1 MAASTPEPKKETVR
15 IKVSP
20 HRPSSSTSGP
30 GPRDTVRIHLPAPS
44 AIDKLAAPVA
54 ATAGSH
60 PQSAIETIPLAACWA
75 LLAASVVIL
84 ILQIWN
90 YLA

>member
-1 MAASTPEPKKETVR
+1 M
-15 IKVSP
+15 
-20 HRPSSSTSGP
+20 
-30 GPRDTVRIHLPAPS
+30 
-44 AIDKLAAPVA
+44 DKLVAPVA
-54 ATAGSH
+54 AATGSH